1 MADDKKTVDENV
13 TQTDQ
18 TGDNNKG
25 KWDNGLY
32 CFPLTKKITAYNEEL
47 SELKLREPTGADII
61 NYGIFVSFDSDNKIE
76 FDTKIGGDQIANLAG
91 IPKSSVCQ
99 MAPKDIIAIFW
110 ILAPF
115 FLPV

>member
-1 MADDKKTVDENV
+1 MADDKTIVDDNAKQEDQTVD
-13 TQTDQ
+13 
-18 TGDNNKG
+18 NKG

-47 SELKLREPTGADII
+47 GELKLREPTGADII
-61 NYGIFVSFDSDNKIE
+61 NHGIFVSFDSDNKIE

-91 IPKSSVCQ
+91 IPKTSVYQ